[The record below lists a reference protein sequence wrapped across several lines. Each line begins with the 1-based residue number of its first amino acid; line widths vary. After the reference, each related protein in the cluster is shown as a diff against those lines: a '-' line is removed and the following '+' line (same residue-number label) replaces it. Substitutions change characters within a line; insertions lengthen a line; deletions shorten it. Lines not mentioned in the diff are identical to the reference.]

1 MYSAKTQYLSSFYFF
16 DVLYNLQFVYYI
28 QRL

>member
-16 DVLYNLQFVYYI
+16 DVIYNLQFASYI
-28 QRL
+28 QSL